1 MLGFVIFVERQIV
14 LQVLER
20 LVTASE
26 ETQVASE
33 TQQYQPIPA
42 SNYYYASGFG
52 HKRSQTFPISLRRG
66 HLPHRHG
73 LRTKIKCRHC
83 SARGLEKKSQK
94 SGGSSGGGGRR
105 EDESGIGALVGKRI
119 TVHSTK

>member
-1 MLGFVIFVERQIV
+1 M

-20 LVTASE
+20 LVAASE
-26 ETQVASE
+26 ESHTAE
-33 TQQYQPIPA
+33 TQYQPIAA

-52 HKRSQTFPISLRRG
+52 HKRSQTFPVSLRRG

-73 LRTKIKCRHC
+73 YGTKTRCRHC
-83 SARGLEKKSQK
+83 SAREQERRSKNS
-94 SGGSSGGGGRR
+94 GSSR
-105 EDESGIGALVGKRI
+105 EGESGICGLVGKRI